1 MPTRLAP
8 VSETTKPAP
17 FPFETADLQDDAAV
31 KTNAGADAALPTD
44 AALQDVKVPPPGD
57 RSVSATEAPV
67 IPITDQPRLLVL
79 DGHSMAFRAF
89 FALPADKFSTANG
102 QHTNAIHGFTSMLIN
117 LIKEQKPTHVAV
129 AFDVSDETTH
139 RKAEYSEYKGGRN
152 ETPMEMSGQIDLIDK
167 VMQAWGIKTIKM
179 PGYEADDI
187 LATLAAMGEKAGYEV
202 LLVTGD
208 RDAFQLITDN
218 VFVLYPRKGVSDIPR
233 LDTAAIQEKYFVTP
247 PQYSDLAALVGESAD
262 NLPGIPGVGPKT
274 AAKWINLY
282 GGLEGVLENADAI
295 GGKVGDA
302 LRENVEAVKR
312 NRRLNRL
319 HTDLDL
325 PLTLDDLAEPRPDEA
340 ALEQLFDDLEFKT
353 IRTRLF
359 ALYSSE
365 ELESA
370 ERESIDTPDFTTPAG
385 ATELSAFLASGAG
398 TRSAVAVDLV
408 PGRIGE
414 DAAALAIVRDD
425 AAVYIDLAS
434 QDAEAENVLAEWLR
448 DAQAPKV
455 MHGYKAALKALSSR
469 GLGLEGV
476 VDDTSISGYLIQPD
490 RRTYELSELAQH
502 HLNISISPETAKAG
516 QLELSFDGD
525 DAAASGAL
533 VQAAAVVQ
541 ALSRH
546 FESEL
551 KERKAEDLLTTLE
564 LPVSRVLADM
574 ELAGIAIDMPRLEEQ
589 LADLS
594 KVIDNAQELA
604 FAAIGHEVNLGSPK
618 QLQTVLFEELQLP
631 KTKKIKS
638 GYTTDAASLKNLLEK
653 TGHEFLVQLMAHR
666 ESSKL
671 RQMLE
676 SLKKSVTDDGRIHTT
691 YAQNVAATGRI
702 SSNNPNLQNIPIR
715 SEEGRRVRG
724 IFVVSDGYDCLLS
737 ADYSQIEM
745 RIMAHLSGDAGLIQA
760 YKEGEDLH
768 RFVGSNI
775 FHVPTEEVTSAM
787 RSKVKAMSYGLAYGL
802 TSFGLSKQLEISVD
816 EARTLMKDYF
826 DRFGAVRDYL
836 RGVVDQARV
845 DGYTATIE
853 GRRRYLPDLTST
865 DRQLRE
871 NAERIALNSPIQGS
885 AADIIKRA
893 MLGVHS
899 ELEAQGLKSRML
911 LQVHD
916 ELVLEVANG
925 ERAAVEKLVTEQMG
939 AAAQLTVPLDVQI
952 GVGSSWY
959 EAGH

>member
-1 MPTRLAP
+1 MGTRLAP

-17 FPFETADLQDDAAV
+17 FPSDTAVFQDDAPLQ
-31 KTNAGADAALPTD
+31 DAALHHD
-44 AALQDVKVPPPGD
+44 AALQDVTVPPPAG

-67 IPITDQPRLLVL
+67 IPLTDQPRLLVL

-89 FALPADKFSTANG
+89 FALPADKFSTSNG

-117 LIKEQKPTHVAV
+117 LIKEQKPTHIAV

-139 RKAEYSEYKGGRN
+139 RKAEYTEYKGGRN
-152 ETPMEMSGQIDLIDK
+152 ETPREMSGQIDLIDK
-167 VMQAWGIKTIKM
+167 VMNAWGIKTIKM

-187 LATLAAMGEKAGYEV
+187 LATLAAMGEQAGFEV

-233 LDTAAIQEKYFVTP
+233 LDAAAIQEKYFVTP
-247 PQYSDLAALVGESAD
+247 PQYSDLAALVGESSD
-262 NLPGIPGVGPKT
+262 NLPGVPGVGPKT

-282 GGLEGVLENADAI
+282 GGLEGVLEHLDKI
-295 GGKVGDA
+295 GGKVGEA
-302 LRENVEAVKR
+302 LRENVEDVKR

-319 HTDLDL
+319 HTDLQL
-325 PLTLDDLAEPRPDEA
+325 PVTLDDLADPRPDEA
-340 ALEQLFDDLEFKT
+340 ALEELFDKLEFKT
-353 IRTRLF
+353 IRSRLF
-359 ALYSSE
+359 ALYGSE
-365 ELESA
+365 DVEPA
-370 ERESIDTPDFTTPAG
+370 ERETVDVPDYVTPSSA
-385 ATELSAFLASGAG
+385 AELEAFLAAAAG
-398 TRSAVAVDLV
+398 KRSAVAVDLV

-425 AAVYIDLAS
+425 AAVYIDLAA
-434 QDAEAENVLAEWLR
+434 QDAAAENVLADWLR
-448 DAQAPKV
+448 DEAAPKV
-455 MHGYKAALKALSSR
+455 MHGYKAALKALTVR
-469 GLGLEGV
+469 GLKLEGV
-476 VDDTSISGYLIQPD
+476 VDDTSVSGYLIQPD
-490 RRTYELSELAQH
+490 RRSYELAELAQH
-502 HLNISISPETAKAG
+502 HLNISLASATAKAG

-525 DAAASGAL
+525 DAAAAGAL
-533 VQAAAVVQ
+533 VQAGAVVL

-546 FESEL
+546 FDSEL
-551 KERKAEDLLTTLE
+551 RERKAEELLSTLE

-574 ELAGIAIDMPRLEEQ
+574 ELAGIAIDMARLDEQ
-589 LADLS
+589 MADLA

-638 GYTTDAASLKNLLEK
+638 GYTTDAASLKNLLER

-666 ESSKL
+666 ESAKL

-676 SLKKSVTDDGRIHTT
+676 SLKKSVAEDSRIHTT

-724 IFVVSDGYDCLLS
+724 IFVVSKGYECLLS

-760 YKEGEDLH
+760 YRDGEDLH

-836 RGVVDQARV
+836 RGVVDQARI

-853 GRRRYLPDLTST
+853 GRRRYLPDLTGT

-893 MLGVHS
+893 MLGVHN
-899 ELEAQGLKSRML
+899 ELQVQGLKSRML

-916 ELVLEVANG
+916 ELVLEVATG
-925 ERAAVEKLVTEQMG
+925 EREAVEKLVTEQMG
-939 AAAQLTVPLDVQI
+939 SAADLSVPLDVQI
-952 GVGSSWY
+952 GVGPTWY
-959 EAGH
+959 DAGH

>member
-1 MPTRLAP
+1 M
-8 VSETTKPAP
+8 SETTKPAP
-17 FPFETADLQDDAAV
+17 SPAQILQEDPAPAV
-31 KTNAGADAALPTD
+31 TPQGK
-44 AALQDVKVPPPGD
+44 
-57 RSVSATEAPV
+57 
-67 IPITDQPRLLVL
+67 PRLLVL

-89 FALPADKFSTANG
+89 FALPADKFSTASG

-117 LIKEQKPTHVAV
+117 LIKDQQPTHIAV

-152 ETPMEMSGQIDLIDK
+152 ETPREMSGQIDLIGQ
-167 VMQAWGIKTIKM
+167 VMEAWGIKTIKM
-179 PGYEADDI
+179 PGFEADDI
-187 LATLAAMGEKAGYEV
+187 LATLASMGDKAGFEV
-202 LLVTGD
+202 LLVSGD

-218 VFVLYPRKGVSDIPR
+218 VFVLYPKKGVSDIPR
-233 LDTAAIQEKYFVTP
+233 MDAAAIQEKYFVSP
-247 PQYSDLAALVGESAD
+247 AEYSDLAALVGETAD
-262 NLPGIPGVGPKT
+262 NLPGVPGVGPKT

-282 GGLEGVLENADAI
+282 GGLEGVLANLDSI

-302 LRENVEAVKR
+302 LREHVDSVKR
-312 NRRLNRL
+312 NRKLNRL

-325 PLTLDDLAEPRPDEA
+325 PVTLDDLFEPRPDQA
-340 ALEQLFDDLEFKT
+340 ALENLFDDLEFKT

-359 ALYSSE
+359 ALYGDADTPA
-365 ELESA
+365 A
-370 ERESIDTPDFTTPAG
+370 ERESIPVPDYIRPEGAAVLTAFFNAG
-385 ATELSAFLASGAG
+385 AGQ
-398 TRSAVAVDLV
+398 RSAVAVDLV

-414 DAAALAIVRDD
+414 DAAALAIVRED
-425 AAVYIDLAS
+425 AAAYVSLEG
-434 QDAEAENVLAEWLR
+434 QDAATENVLAAWLAKA
-448 DAQAPKV
+448 DEPKV
-455 MHGYKAALKALSSR
+455 LHGFKAALKALSVR
-469 GLGLEGV
+469 GLTLNGV
-476 VDDTSISGYLIQPD
+476 VDDTSISAYLIEPD
-490 RRTYELSELAQH
+490 RRTYELAELAQH
-502 HLNISISPETAKAG
+502 HLNVGLPSATAKAG

-525 DAAASGAL
+525 DAAAADAL
-533 VQAAAVVQ
+533 IQAAAVVQ
-541 ALSRH
+541 SLSA
-546 FESEL
+546 FFQAEL
-551 KERKAEDLLTTLE
+551 KDRASEELLTSLE

-574 ELAGIAIDMPRLEEQ
+574 ELAGIGIDSSQMDDQ
-589 LADLS
+589 LADLAR
-594 KVIDNAQELA
+594 VIEHAQEQA

-618 QLQTVLFEELQLP
+618 QLQTVLFEELELP

-666 ESSKL
+666 ESAKL
-671 RQMLE
+671 RQMIE
-676 SLKKSVTDDGRIHTT
+676 SLKKSVTVDGRIHTT

-724 IFVVSDGYDCLLS
+724 IFVVSDGYECLLS

-760 YKEGEDLH
+760 YKDGEDLH

-836 RGVVDQARV
+836 RGVVDQARI

-865 DRQLRE
+865 DRQARE

-893 MLGVHS
+893 MLGVHA
-899 ELEAQGLKSRML
+899 ELAAQGLKSRML

-916 ELVLEVANG
+916 ELVLEVAAG
-925 ERAAVEKLVTEQMG
+925 ERAAVERLVTEQM
-939 AAAQLTVPLDVQI
+939 AAAADLTVPLEVQI
-952 GVGSSWY
+952 GVGPSWY
-959 EAGH
+959 DAGH

>member
-1 MPTRLAP
+1 
-8 VSETTKPAP
+8 
-17 FPFETADLQDDAAV
+17 
-31 KTNAGADAALPTD
+31 
-44 AALQDVKVPPPGD
+44 
-57 RSVSATEAPV
+57 
-67 IPITDQPRLLVL
+67 
-79 DGHSMAFRAF
+79 MAFRAF
-89 FALPADKFSTANG
+89 FALPADKFSTSNG

-117 LIKEQKPTHVAV
+117 LIKEQQPTHIAV

-139 RKAEYSEYKGGRN
+139 RKADYSEYKGGRN
-152 ETPMEMSGQIDLIDK
+152 ETPREMSGQIDLIAQ
-167 VMQAWGIKTIKM
+167 VMEAWGIKTITM

-187 LATLAAMGEKAGYEV
+187 LATLAAMGEKAGFEV
-202 LLVTGD
+202 LLVSGD

-218 VFVLYPRKGVSDIPR
+218 VFVLYPKKGVSDIPR
-233 LDTAAIQEKYFVTP
+233 MDAAAIQAKYFVGP
-247 PQYSDLAALVGESAD
+247 DHYSDLAALVGETAD
-262 NLPGIPGVGPKT
+262 NLPGVPGVGPKT

-282 GGLEGVLENADAI
+282 GGLEGVLENLDAI

-302 LRENVEAVKR
+302 LRENVENVKR
-312 NRRLNRL
+312 NRRLNQL
-319 HTDLDL
+319 HTDLELPVTLEDL
-325 PLTLDDLAEPRPDEA
+325 YQPRPDQA
-340 ALEQLFDDLEFKT
+340 ALEDLFDQLEFKT
-353 IRTRLF
+353 IRSRLF
-359 ALYSSE
+359 ALYGDE
-365 ELESA
+365 TAPAA
-370 ERESIDTPDFTTPAG
+370 ERESIETPAY
-385 ATELSAFLASGAG
+385 AMPSTPADLQAFLSAGAG
-398 TRSAVAVDLV
+398 QRSALAVDLV

-414 DAAALAIVRDD
+414 DAAAVAIVRPD
-425 AAVYIDLAS
+425 AAVYLDLAA
-434 QDAEAENVLAEWLR
+434 QDAETENVLAAWLR
-448 DAQAPKV
+448 DSEAPKV
-455 MHGYKAALKALSSR
+455 MHGFKAALKALTAR
-469 GLGLEGV
+469 GLELEGV

-490 RRTYELSELAQH
+490 RRTYELAELAQH
-502 HLNISISPETAKAG
+502 HLNVGIPSATAKAG

-525 DAAASGAL
+525 DAAAADAL
-533 VQAAAVVQ
+533 VQAAAVVLS
-541 ALSRH
+541 LSRY
-546 FESEL
+546 FEAEL
-551 KERKAEDLLTTLE
+551 KERRAEELLSTLE

-574 ELAGIAIDMPRLEEQ
+574 ELAGIGIDMARMDEQ

-594 KVIDNAQELA
+594 RVIDHAQEQA

-618 QLQTVLFEELQLP
+618 QLQAVLFDELQLP

-666 ESSKL
+666 EAAKL
-671 RQMLE
+671 RQMVE
-676 SLKKSVTDDGRIHTT
+676 SLKKSVGGDGRIHTT

-724 IFVVSDGYDCLLS
+724 IFVVSDGYECLLS

-745 RIMAHLSGDAGLIQA
+745 RIMAHLSGDEGLIQA
-760 YKEGEDLH
+760 YKDGEDLH

-775 FHVPTEEVTSAM
+775 FHVPTDQVTSAM

-836 RGVVDQARV
+836 RGVVDQARI

-893 MLGVHS
+893 MLGVHA
-899 ELEAQGLKSRML
+899 ELRAQGLKSRML

-916 ELVLEVANG
+916 ELVLEVAPG
-925 ERAAVEKLVTEQMG
+925 EREAVERLVTERM
-939 AAAQLTVPLDVQI
+939 AAAADLSVPLEVQI
-952 GVGSSWY
+952 GVGPSWY
-959 EAGH
+959 DAGH